1 MLSLQCTFQPCKCY
15 LKLYELQYHA
25 MCTSYSWYFRV
36 FSNENQLLQAPNI
49 HGSFLVRDGETS
61 KGYSLLL
68 RVEHIVKKY
77 KIHKTDDEKYFIVK
91 RKSFDTL
98 QQLVTFYSNNDAGL
112 PVKLKSPCVIAE
124 DLRTI
129 GLSKSVYKQWKI
141 PRCSL
146 LFHKQLGRGQLGEVW
161 EAVWNKTTPVAV
173 KTLNPGIINLPD
185 FLKEVTALRKLH
197 HRNVLQLYAVC
208 IQEELIYI
216 ITELMKQGNLLN
228 YLFTG
233 GRTLKLPQLV
243 NMAAQVA
250 AGMAY
255 LEKNNIIHGKIA
267 ARNILLSDHLIC
279 RVGCFSITNTVRKY
293 DNTMLHRLQIA
304 IKWASPEVMKFGYF
318 TIKSDV
324 WSFGILLYELVTHGG
339 EPYPTIEAHKAMDMV
354 IKSGYRMPCPTD
366 CPQNLHKIM
375 MKCWDNDA
383 SCRPTFETLQ
393 WQLEEYFVDQGLYA
407 ATVSTPCLDRK

>member
-1 MLSLQCTFQPCKCY
+1 
-15 LKLYELQYHA
+15 

-36 FSNENQLLQAPNI
+36 FPDENQLMQAPNS

-61 KGYSLLL
+61 HLLL
-68 RVEHIVKKY
+68 RVEDNVKKY
-77 KIHKTDDEKYFIVK
+77 KIRKTDDEKYFLTR
-91 RKSFDTL
+91 RKLFDTL
-98 QQLVTFYSNNDAGL
+98 QQLVTFYSHNDDAGL
-112 PVKLKSPCVIAE
+112 PVKLKSPGVVTE
-124 DLRTI
+124 VPQTI
-129 GLSKSVYKQWKI
+129 GFSKSVEI
-141 PRCSL
+141 PRRSL
-146 LFHKQLGRGQLGEVW
+146 LFHKQLGRGKFGEVW

-185 FLKEVTALRKLH
+185 FLKEVTALKKLH
-197 HRNVLQLYAVC
+197 HRNVLLLYAVC
-208 IQEELIYI
+208 IQEEPVYI
-216 ITELMKQGNLLN
+216 ITEMMKQGNLLN
-228 YLFTG
+228 YLHIG
-233 GRTLKLPQLV
+233 GHTLKLPQLV

-255 LEKNNIIHGKIA
+255 LETKNIIHGKVA

-279 RVGCFSITNTVRKY
+279 KVGCFSIINMLCKY
-293 DNTMLHRLQIA
+293 DNDRLRRLQIA
-304 IKWASPEVMKFGYF
+304 IKWASPEVMKFTDF

-324 WSFGILLYELVTHGG
+324 WSFGILLYEVVTHGG
-339 EPYPTIEAHKAMDMV
+339 EPYPKMDMQKTMDMV

-407 ATVSTPCLDRK
+407 ATVSTPCL